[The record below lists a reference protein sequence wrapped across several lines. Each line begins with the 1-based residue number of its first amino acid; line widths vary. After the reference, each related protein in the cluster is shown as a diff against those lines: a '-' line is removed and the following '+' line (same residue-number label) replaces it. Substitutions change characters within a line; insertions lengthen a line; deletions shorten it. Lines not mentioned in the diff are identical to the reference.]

1 MPSILVINPNSS
13 VKVTNNLRN
22 ILKAPAGITLEFY
35 TAPSSSPEEIDGTE
49 TSLLSEKA
57 TLPDL
62 LEKKL
67 HLAHDGYLVCCY
79 SDHPLTRSLA
89 KETKKPVLGIM
100 QATLLYSYANARLNK
115 SFILTSTSG
124 WNTLLDN
131 AITSFAG
138 SGTFPKE
145 KFVHTRAL
153 DVSVLSLADASEFKK
168 ISDRVDLFL
177 QEYKNDKIDCVLLGC
192 AGMAGLD
199 EKLAEVYPD
208 IEFVDSCKAGVAF
221 LSSLMAF
228 AK

>member
-22 ILKAPAGITLEFY
+22 ILKAPAGLTLEFY

-49 TSLLSEKA
+49 TLILSEKA

-79 SDHPLTRSLA
+79 SDHPLTR
-89 KETKKPVLGIM
+89 T
-100 QATLLYSYANARLNK
+100 
-115 SFILTSTSG
+115 
-124 WNTLLDN
+124 
-131 AITSFAG
+131 
-138 SGTFPKE
+138 
-145 KFVHTRAL
+145 
-153 DVSVLSLADASEFKK
+153 DASEFKK

-177 QEYKNDKIDCVLLGC
+177 QEYKNEKIDCVLLGC

-199 EKLAEVYPD
+199 EKLAEIYPD

-221 LSSLMAF
+221 LLSLMAF